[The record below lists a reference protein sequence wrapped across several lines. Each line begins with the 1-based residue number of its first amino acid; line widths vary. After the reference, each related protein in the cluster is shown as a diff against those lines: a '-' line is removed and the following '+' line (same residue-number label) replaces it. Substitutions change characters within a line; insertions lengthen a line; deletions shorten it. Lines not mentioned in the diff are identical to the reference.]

1 MLVPHMASGMER
13 YASIP
18 SVTKRSVPRR
28 RACMCTRKLG
38 VNFRLQVRAGFFAFR
53 PLYEDIGQR
62 QYISLRV
69 VPTTSTRKGTFM
81 QESDWVGL
89 EQVHDVRGLDKP
101 RFHGTY
107 NPAVSDR
114 SRSPVSWAMPW
125 GAERRQYTLNNLAST
140 RRRRVWRGFG
150 FPCELREPTT
160 MLCYKA
166 SNSLTI
172 IEINFMVYSCMGTWD
187 GHWHTCVFSL
197 P

>member
-1 MLVPHMASGMER
+1 MASGMER

-38 VNFRLQVRAGFFAFR
+38 VNFKLQVRAGFFAFR
-53 PLYEDIGQR
+53 PLYENIGQR

-69 VPTTSTRKGTFM
+69 VPTTVTKERNIHAEIELGRTRASARCARAG
-81 QESDWVGL
+81 QAQISWE
-89 EQVHDVRGLDKP
+89 
-101 RFHGTY
+101 Y
-107 NPAVSDR
+107 NPAVSDQ
-114 SRSPVSWAMPW
+114 SRSPVSWALPW